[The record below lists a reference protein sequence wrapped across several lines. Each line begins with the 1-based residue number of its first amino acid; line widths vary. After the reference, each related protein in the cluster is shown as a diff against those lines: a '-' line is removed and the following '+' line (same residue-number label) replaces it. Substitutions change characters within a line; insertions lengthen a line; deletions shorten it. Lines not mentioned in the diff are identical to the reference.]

1 MLSKDSRLR
10 LTEIACRIKLK
21 RKVTLLERIWVY
33 KLIREDEHA
42 ASIYE
47 RFTADVKY

>member
-1 MLSKDSRLR
+1 MLSRDSRLR
-10 LTEIACRIKLK
+10 LTEIACKIKLK

-33 KLIREDEHA
+33 KIVREEEDA

-47 RFTADVKY
+47 RFTC